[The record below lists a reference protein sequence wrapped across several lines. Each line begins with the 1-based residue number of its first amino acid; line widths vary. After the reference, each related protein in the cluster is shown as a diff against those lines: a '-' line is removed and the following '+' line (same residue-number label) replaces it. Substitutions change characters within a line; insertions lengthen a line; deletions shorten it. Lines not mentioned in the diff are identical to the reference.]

1 MLSTIPTGQ
10 FIGNTIEHF
19 VFLAAGTYVVFLW
32 PRRIERQV
40 ASAKI
45 TSEEGDAK
53 LKKVRPWFGYF
64 LIALVFTV
72 SSATVSCIIREAT
85 HRSNQSLEP
94 TAGRRD
100 DHV

>member
-10 FIGNTIEHF
+10 FIGSTIEHF

-45 TSEEGDAK
+45 TREEGDVK
-53 LKKVRPWFGYF
+53 LKKTRPWFGYF
-64 LIALVFTV
+64 LSAWSLYGFV
-72 SSATVSCIIREAT
+72 SDCFLYYS
-85 HRSNQSLEP
+85 
-94 TAGRRD
+94 
-100 DHV
+100 

>member
-10 FIGNTIEHF
+10 FIGSTIEHF
-19 VFLAAGTYVVFLW
+19 VFFVAGAYLVFLW

-45 TSEEGDAK
+45 TREEGDAK

-64 LIALVFTV
+64 LMVQ
-72 SSATVSCIIREAT
+72 
-85 HRSNQSLEP
+85 H
-94 TAGRRD
+94 RD
-100 DHV
+100 DLLLSSLRAPLAKQKLPCKEVSLSALWA